1 MIFKYGAIT
10 LYGVPFQGTS
20 SNQTSS
26 SILPQEQSWPARLL
40 LAVPRMPPTLP
51 PYNPHSLLAQK
62 IGLDSSLF
70 ARRY

>member
-1 MIFKYGAIT
+1 MIFGYGAIT

-20 SNQTSS
+20 SNQISS
-26 SILPQEQSWPARLL
+26 NILPQEHFWNFIPEML
-40 LAVPRMPPTLP
+40 PTLP

-62 IGLDSSLF
+62 IGLDFSLF